1 MGSESWLKSHGTK
14 LIGLLAIMLVLVAM
28 GLFSYYFWL
37 VITDNLGTFHN
48 VSDVADLDG
57 DGDMDVVIHN
67 VRTESEF
74 TAFGGPSLWINQ
86 GGGQFVARRLGDDQ
100 WGTGQGGGWA
110 SAAGDVDL
118 DGGVDL
124 VVFDG
129 VRLSVLLNPGEQPGE
144 FGRARMLNNLGGD
157 GQYGSI
163 ALGDLNDDS
172 RVDGI
177 IAGCCGR
184 QFTLAPE
191 GGLPNVSWVWINAL
205 DANDNLTSHASVL
218 SALDSL
224 PVRAIALGDLDGDND
239 LDLFAAVIVPS
250 QDRNTDPSDRV
261 LFNDG
266 SGNFTDS
273 GQRLGETDSTAV
285 ALGDLDGDG
294 DLDALVGTGREA
306 MVWINQGR
314 GQGGQEGAFAL
325 VGQKISGN
333 QIRAVFLSDLDGDG
347 DQDALLA
354 GIRQGD
360 IWWNDGLGT
369 FTRSDQRFR
378 YSKRDG
384 LAVGDFN
391 GDGMPDIFVAEY
403 YKDYRV
409 WFNQGDGTFKTAPG
423 P

>member
-1 MGSESWLKSHGTK
+1 L
-14 LIGLLAIMLVLVAM
+14 
-28 GLFSYYFWL
+28 
-37 VITDNLGTFHN
+37 
-48 VSDVADLDG
+48 ADLDG
-57 DGDMDVVIHN
+57 DGDMDVVMHN

-74 TAFGGPSLWINQ
+74 TAFGGPSLWINR
-86 GGGQFVARRLGDDQ
+86 GGGQFVSRRLGDAQ
-100 WGTGQGGGWA
+100 WGVGQGGGWA

-124 VVFDG
+124 LVFDG
-129 VRLSVLLNPGEQPGE
+129 VRLRVLLNPREKPGE
-144 FGRARMLNNLGGD
+144 FGRARLLNNVGGD

-163 ALGDLNDDS
+163 ALGDLNDDG

-184 QFTLAPE
+184 QFTLSPDVNI
-191 GGLPNVSWVWINAL
+191 PNVSWVWINAL
-205 DANDNLTSHASVL
+205 GASANLSPRTSVI
-218 SALDSL
+218 SALDGL
-224 PVRAIALGDLDGDND
+224 AIRAIALGDLDGDDD
-239 LDLFAAVIVPS
+239 LDIFAAVIVPS
-250 QDRNTDPSDRV
+250 QDRNTDPSDQV
-261 LFNDG
+261 LFNDS

-273 GQRLGETDSTAV
+273 GQRLGRTDSTSV

-294 DLDALVGTGREA
+294 DLDALVGTEREA

-314 GQGGQEGAFAL
+314 FQGGQEGFFAL
-325 VGQKISGN
+325 AGQKIFGS

-347 DQDALLA
+347 DQDALVA

-384 LAVGDFN
+384 LAIGDFN
-391 GDGMPDIFVAEY
+391 GDGQPDIFVAEY

-409 WFNQGDGTFKTAPG
+409 WFNQGNGSFKTAPR

>member
-1 MGSESWLKSHGTK
+1 MS
-14 LIGLLAIMLVLVAM
+14 
-28 GLFSYYFWL
+28 
-37 VITDNLGTFHN
+37 DNIGTFHN
-48 VSDVADLDG
+48 VSDLADLDG
-57 DGDMDVVIHN
+57 DGDLDVVMHN

-100 WGTGQGGGWA
+100 WGTGWGGGWA

-118 DGGVDL
+118 DGDVDL
-124 VVFDG
+124 VVFAG
-129 VRLSVLLNPGEQPGE
+129 WRLRLLLNPGEQPGE
-144 FGRARMLNNLGGD
+144 FGRARTLSYLGGN
-157 GQYGSI
+157 GQYGSV
-163 ALGDLNDDS
+163 ALGDLNDDG

-205 DANDNLTSHASVL
+205 DANDNLTPHTSVL

-224 PVRAIALGDLDGDND
+224 AMRAIALGDLDGDDD
-239 LDLFAAVIVPS
+239 LDLFAAVIAPR
-250 QDRNTDPSDRV
+250 QGRNTDPSDRV
-261 LFNDG
+261 LFNDS

-294 DLDALVGTGREA
+294 DLDALVGTERKA
-306 MVWINQGR
+306 MVWINQG
-314 GQGGQEGAFAL
+314 GAQGGQAGIFTASMQEIAGSQT
-325 VGQKISGN
+325 G
-333 QIRAVFLSDLDGDG
+333 AVFLADLDGDG
-347 DQDALLA
+347 DQDALIA

-391 GDGMPDIFVAEY
+391 GDGQPDIFVAEY

-409 WFNQGDGTFKTAPG
+409 WFNQGDGTFQTAPW